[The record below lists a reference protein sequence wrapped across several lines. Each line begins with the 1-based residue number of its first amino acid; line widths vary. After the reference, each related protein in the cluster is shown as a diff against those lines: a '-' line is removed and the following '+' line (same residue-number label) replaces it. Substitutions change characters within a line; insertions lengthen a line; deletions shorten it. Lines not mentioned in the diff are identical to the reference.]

1 MSTRS
6 TTPVK
11 SPSAP
16 IGSWMTATLAPRR
29 SLIESTAA
37 KKSAPMR
44 SILLTKQMRGT
55 PYLLA
60 WRHTVS
66 VWGSTPATASNT
78 ATAPSST
85 RSDRSTS
92 TVKSTWPG
100 VSMMLIRWS
109 CQMQV
114 VAAEVMVM
122 PRSCSWSIQSIA
134 AAPSWTSPIL

>member
-1 MSTRS
+1 
-6 TTPVK
+6 
-11 SPSAP
+11 
-16 IGSWMTATLAPRR
+16 
-29 SLIESTAA
+29 
-37 KKSAPMR
+37 
-44 SILLTKQMRGT
+44 MRGT

-66 VWGSTPATASNT
+66 VCGSTPATPSNT
-78 ATAPSST
+78 ATAPSRT

-100 VSMMLIRWS
+100 VSMMLIVWS
-109 CQMQV
+109 FQLAV

-122 PRSCSWSIQSIA
+122 PRSCSCCIQSMT

>member
-1 MSTRS
+1 MSTQR
-6 TTPVK
+6 
-11 SPSAP
+11 
-16 IGSWMTATLAPRR
+16 
-29 SLIESTAA
+29 

-44 SILLTKQMRGT
+44 SILLMKHMRGT

-66 VWGSTPATASNT
+66 VCGSTPATASKT
-78 ATAPSST
+78 ATAPSRT

-100 VSMMLIRWS
+100 VSMMLIRWPFHS
-109 CQMQV
+109 HV

-122 PRSCSWSIQSIA
+122 PRSCSCAIQSIV